1 MISRFVLHSLGSYSG
16 CGNVWTVTENRR
28 IDLDPAVTDIY
39 RPWSVRNRP
48 TMTWSANQ
56 SELYTLIVF
65 DTGYLINHGIFLN
78 IPGNNISQ
86 SEVSLCL
93 FVVVVFW
100 GFFFGF
106 SFSFFFY
113 IKSDFEVF

>member
-39 RPWSVRNRP
+39 RPWSGRNRP

-78 IPGNNISQ
+78 IPGSNISQ

-93 FVVVVFW
+93 FVVVVL
-100 GFFFGF
+100 GFFLVFLLV
-106 SFSFFFY
+106 FFFT
-113 IKSDFEVF
+113 

>member
-65 DTGYLINHGIFLN
+65 DTGYFINHGIFLN

-93 FVVVVFW
+93 FVVVVFC
-100 GFFFGF
+100 FFFGF